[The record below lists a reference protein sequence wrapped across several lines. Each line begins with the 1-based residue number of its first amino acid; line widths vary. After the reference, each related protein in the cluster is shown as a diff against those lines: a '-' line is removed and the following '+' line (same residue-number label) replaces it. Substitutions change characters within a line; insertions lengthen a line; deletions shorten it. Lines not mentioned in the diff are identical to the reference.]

1 MLSLK
6 QAVDSLNAKYPHS
19 AIGAFNFNDMT
30 DMQGVMRAAMST
42 KQPCIMMASAG
53 AVKYMGLHFVR
64 EMYRAACMTSDVPLY
79 LMLDHS
85 DSVETCAQ
93 CIDNGFSLVMYDG
106 SALPF
111 DENVRNTRE
120 VVRIAHARG
129 VLVEAEIGRLPG
141 REEHLDVKEMDALL
155 TDPRE
160 AQAFWDQA
168 GADLLAIS
176 FGTAHGFYSAEPHL
190 NFDVIRATRQLT
202 DAPLVMHGGTGV
214 PDDDVRTAITCGVK
228 KVNIGTELKF
238 AYTSCLRE
246 TLGRMDKEIDPRK
259 ILGPAREAVQKAV
272 EGRLAVLCTPR
283 HEAMQDQR
291 G

>member
-6 QAVDSLNAKYPHS
+6 QAIDALNLKHSQS

-30 DMQGVMRAAMST
+30 DMQGVMFAAMKT
-42 KQPCIMMASAG
+42 HQPCILMASAG
-53 AVKYMGLHFVR
+53 AVTYMGIHFVR
-64 EMYRAACMTSDVPLY
+64 EMYQAACMTSDVPLY

-85 DSVETCAQ
+85 ESVETCAA

-141 REEHLDVKEMDALL
+141 REEHLDVPAMDALF

-160 AQAFWDQA
+160 AGAFWDQT
-168 GADLLAIS
+168 GSDLLAIS
-176 FGTAHGFYSAEPHL
+176 FGTAHGFSTSEPRL
-190 NFDVIRATRQLT
+190 NFEVIRKTRAIT

-214 PDDDVRTAITCGVK
+214 PDADVRAAISCGVK
-228 KVNIGTELKF
+228 KVNVGTELKF
-238 AYTSCLRE
+238 AYANAMRGALASME
-246 TLGRMDKEIDPRK
+246 KEIDPRK
-259 ILGPAREAVQKAV
+259 ILVHAKDAVQKAV
-272 EGRLAVLCTPR
+272 EGRLAVLNTPR
-283 HEAMQDQR
+283 AELLA
-291 G
+291 

>member
-6 QAVDSLNAKYPHS
+6 QAVDSLNTKYPNS

-30 DMQGVMRAAMST
+30 DMQGVMFAAMHT
-42 KQPCIMMASAG
+42 HQPCIMMASTG
-53 AVKYMGLHFVR
+53 AVKYMGIHFVR
-64 EMYRAACMTSDVPLY
+64 EMFQAARMTSDIPLY

-85 DSVETCAQ
+85 ESVETCSL

-111 DENVRNTRE
+111 EENVRNTRE

-141 REEHLDVKEMDALL
+141 REENVDVASALF
-155 TDPRE
+155 TDPR
-160 AQAFWDQA
+160 QARDFWDQT

-176 FGTAHGFYSAEPHL
+176 FGTAHGFYKSEPHL
-190 NFDVIRATRQLT
+190 DFDVISATRKLT

-214 PDDDVRTAITCGVK
+214 PDADVRMAISCGVK
-228 KVNIGTELKF
+228 KVNIGTEVKH
-238 AYTSCLRE
+238 AYVTAVRE
-246 TLGRMDKEIDPRK
+246 AVGRSETEIDPRK
-259 ILGPAREAVQKAV
+259 IVGPAKEAVQKVV
-272 EGRLAVLCTPR
+272 EGRMSVLCTPR
-283 HEAMQDQR
+283 VEDLI
-291 G
+291 